1 MMKVLIIIIIVLI
14 FIILLYSYIVLI
26 KVVKK
31 SKRTIGEELDY
42 LTDNKIIEKGY
53 YEGLNKILISIKS
66 KDGLRLKGFIVKTQ
80 MEHRGTIILS
90 HGVSC
95 NNVTMIKH
103 IEMFNKI
110 GFDAVLID
118 HRCHGESEGN
128 YITYGYKEKEDLN
141 LWIEYVRDEL
151 IEKGFVGVMG
161 ESMGASIALETTA
174 INNRI
179 DFIISECAFS
189 TFSDVLKIY
198 FGKIRI
204 PYSIFGNIASGLSYL
219 KFGFTFDGIK
229 PIEAVKNTNIPIL
242 FIHGDMDEIAP
253 FNMSLDMHKANNY
266 LKKLYILEGV
276 GHRINCGAILS
287 RENYEKEIIDFI
299 NEVILSVSAK
309 WKCNKR

>member
-1 MMKVLIIIIIVLI
+1 MIKLLISIIVLI
-14 FIILLYSYIVLI
+14 FIILLYSYTVLI

-31 SKRTIGEELDY
+31 SIRTTEEELDY
-42 LTDNKIIEKGY
+42 LIDNNIIEKGY
-53 YEGLNKILISIKS
+53 YEGLNRILISIIS
-66 KDGLRLKGFIVKTQ
+66 RDGFRLKGFIVKTQ

-141 LWIEYVRDEL
+141 LWIEYVRNEL

-161 ESMGASIALETTA
+161 ESMGAAIALETTA

-189 TFSDVLKIY
+189 DFKDVLKIS
-198 FGKIRI
+198 FEKRKV
-204 PYSIFGNIASGLSYL
+204 PYNIFGNIASWLSYL
-219 KFGFTFDGIK
+219 KLGFTFDGIK

-253 FNMSLDMHKANNY
+253 FNMALDMHKANNY
-266 LKKLYILEGV
+266 LKKLYVLEGV
-276 GHRINCGAILS
+276 GHRINCGTTLS

-309 WKCNKR
+309 